1 MSRFFGFSGSGKF
14 AAVWVLFLLAFA
26 SAWVGLVMVPYLQM
40 GNLYPVQDEI
50 SGSLVPPPLS
60 GLAEAGRKVYAVNG
74 CVYCHSQQVRGEADG
89 SDIKQGW
96 GKRRSVARDYISE
109 GPVFLGDM
117 RTGPDLASLSGR
129 EMSEE
134 KLHLRLYAPQQAVP
148 GSTMP
153 SYRFLYKKQRIS
165 GELSADA
172 LKLEG
177 IEPGYEVVPTR
188 DAKTLVAY
196 LRSLDKSYSLPEA
209 PSK

>member
-1 MSRFFGFSGSGKF
+1 MSLSSGSKSGKF
-14 AAVWVLFLLAFA
+14 FAVWVVFLLAFA

-50 SGSLVPPPLS
+50 TGSLVPPPLS

-74 CVYCHSQQVRGEADG
+74 CVYCHSQQVRAEADG
-89 SDIKQGW
+89 SDIRRGW

-109 GPVFLGDM
+109 GPIFLGDM
-117 RTGPDLASLSGR
+117 RTGPDLAGLGER
-129 EMSEE
+129 EMSDK
-134 KLHLRLYAPQQAVP
+134 KLHLHLYDPQKVTP

-165 GELSADA
+165 GEPSDEA
-172 LKLEG
+172 LELEG

-196 LRSLDKSYSLPEA
+196 LRSLDKSYALPEA